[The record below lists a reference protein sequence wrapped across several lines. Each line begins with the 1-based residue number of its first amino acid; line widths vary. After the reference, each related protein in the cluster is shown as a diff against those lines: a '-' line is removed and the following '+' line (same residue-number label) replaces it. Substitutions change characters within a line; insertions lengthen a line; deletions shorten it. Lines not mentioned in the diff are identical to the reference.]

1 MTHSSKATSSFEK
14 EVEVSK
20 VWTLLKAASYTKEEE
35 TQKFQLQL
43 LPVIDFFFLMDCN
56 VALVI
61 VFFC

>member
-1 MTHSSKATSSFEK
+1 M
-14 EVEVSK
+14 SK
-20 VWTLLKAASYTKEEE
+20 VWTVKRPLLKAASYTKEEY

-43 LPVIDFFFLMDCN
+43 LPVIDFFFVMDCN